1 MIDINTTIEPFILND
16 QFGIEHN
23 IEVRPKILICSFGK
37 KTGKLIS
44 RYFGEKDKDY
54 LIKYDIEM
62 IADVSAIP
70 SILRRT
76 ILLPKMKKYNFEI
89 LLSTDKTFTKEFPTK
104 EDNLTVIRMKNGV
117 VTEITFAS
125 DEYELKDAIEG

>member
-37 KTGKLIS
+37 NTGKLMS
-44 RYFGEKDKDY
+44 RYFGAEDKDY
-54 LIKYDIEM
+54 LTKYDIEM

-70 SILRRT
+70 SFLRKT
-76 ILLPKMKKYNFEI
+76 IILPKMKKYNFEI
-89 LLSTDKTFTKEFPTK
+89 LLSTEKTFTKKFPIK
-104 EDNLTVIRMKNGV
+104 EDNLTIIRMKNGV

-125 DEYELKDAIEG
+125 DEDELRDAIEG